1 MSVDFPTE
9 EATSPR
15 PLPGALHA
23 LPRGAEVGS
32 FLHSLLETVA
42 SIGFAQAAANPV
54 WLRDMIARRCNLRGW
69 EAWIAPLITWL
80 QTFLHTSLPLHA
92 THEAP
97 EATFSLAGLKSCR
110 AEMEFWLA
118 THNVNIEEIDR
129 LICTHT
135 INKAPRSAL
144 QAGQLNGMLKG
155 FIDLV
160 FEHEGRY
167 YVADYKSNW
176 LGADDASYTPEA
188 LCHAI
193 LDSRYDLQYVLYLVA
208 LHRLLKARL
217 TDYNYDSH
225 IGGAVYI
232 FLRGLHAPGQGIF
245 HDRPPRALIEGLDKL
260 FAHQVARKLA

>member
-1 MSVDFPTE
+1 
-9 EATSPR
+9 
-15 PLPGALHA
+15 
-23 LPRGAEVGS
+23 
-32 FLHSLLETVA
+32 
-42 SIGFAQAAANPV
+42 
-54 WLRDMIARRCNLRGW
+54 MIARRCNLRGW
-69 EAWIAPLITWL
+69 EAWVDPLTAWL
-80 QTFLHTSLPLHA
+80 QTFLRTPLRLPA
-92 THEAP
+92 RHEAP

-129 LICTHT
+129 LIRTHT
-135 INKAPRSAL
+135 LNSAPRPTL

-193 LDSRYDLQYVLYLVA
+193 LDARYDLQYVLYLVA

-217 TDYNYDSH
+217 ADYDYDRH

-232 FLRGLHAPGQGIF
+232 FLRGLHAHGQGL
-245 HDRPPRALIEGLDKL
+245 HSDRPPRALIEGLDKL
-260 FAHQVARKLA
+260 FAHQVAKELA